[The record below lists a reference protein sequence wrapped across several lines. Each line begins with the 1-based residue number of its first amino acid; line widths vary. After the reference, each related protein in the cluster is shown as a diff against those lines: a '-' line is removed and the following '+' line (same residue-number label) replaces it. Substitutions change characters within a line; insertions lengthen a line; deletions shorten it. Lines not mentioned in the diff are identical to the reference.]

1 MSRFTVLM
9 RTCCSSTFLSGSNPE
24 SGSDLLTYGR
34 TGNSTLVFL
43 LALTGIANTSPVYA
57 EWYSDIQEKMGT
69 RIEIQLWSEDA
80 EQAVDLLAQGME
92 EFDRIEELMSTYIAD
107 SEMSR
112 INRLAAVEPQL
123 VTPELF
129 TLLKKSQEITVLTDG
144 AFDITFDSVGQ
155 FYDFRQRQRPD
166 AVQISEHLDR
176 IDYRHVVLDD
186 EMLTV
191 SFKTEGVRINLG
203 GIAKGH
209 AVEKVIELLA
219 AAGVEH
225 ALATAGGDTRILG
238 QRYDKPWV
246 VGIRDP
252 NDENA
257 IFTRMALV
265 DEAISTSGDY
275 ERFFLEDGVRYHHI
289 LSPADGRPVRGVR
302 SVSVIGPSATVTDG
316 LSTSLFVMGP
326 EKGMELIGR
335 LPDYEALIVT
345 DGEFFY
351 SEGLSS
357 D

>member
-1 MSRFTVLM
+1 MSRFIVLM
-9 RTCCSSTFLSGSNPE
+9 RTYCSSIFLSGSNAE
-24 SGSDLLTYGR
+24 SGPGSR
-34 TGNSTLVFL
+34 TGGHAGNSTRIFL
-43 LALTGIANTSPVYA
+43 FVLLGLISQPVSA
-57 EWYSDIQEKMGT
+57 EWYADAQEKMGT
-69 RIEIQLWSEDA
+69 RVEIQLWSNDA
-80 EQAVDLLAQGME
+80 EEAADLLAKGMA

-107 SEMSR
+107 SEMSQ

-129 TLLKKSQEITVLTDG
+129 ALLEKAQEISALTEG
-144 AFDITFDSVGQ
+144 AFDISFDSVGR

-166 AVQISEHLDR
+166 AMQISENLDR
-176 IDYRHVVLDD
+176 IDYRHVVLDP
-186 EMLTV
+186 EMLPV
-191 SFKTEGVRINLG
+191 AFKTEGVRINRG

-209 AVEKVIELLA
+209 AVEKVVELLA

-289 LSPADGRPVRGVR
+289 LSPDDGRPVSGVR

-316 LSTSLFVMGP
+316 LSTSLFVLGP

-335 LPDYEALIVT
+335 LPDYEALIIT
-345 DGEFFY
+345 DSEFFY
-351 SEGLSS
+351 SPGLSS